1 MNIACT
7 ACSARYGVADEKL
20 VGKRV
25 RITCKRCGT
34 VLIVD
39 GNYNPPTVSAST
51 SIAPSPPIS
60 SRPPVESRRPAPPPE
75 PPFMVA
81 FGDGRQEQADV
92 AQIVRFHRAGQLGTD
107 SVVWREGMANWS
119 DPWDVPEISAA
130 FRRMGYAR
138 PTPAPSSPPAA
149 SPLYD
154 SVGDSVEEEATQIHR
169 SAPRHAAPHYEDSE
183 DTHVV
188 DSSSRG
194 SPARLRDVRAAARHV
209 VEDDDVPTHVGAPAH
224 GLARR
229 STPSPREAERPR
241 RVSSQPASRESTAEE
256 YQRARREAKALNTA
270 RARSSRPAGNPSRPP
285 PDMFARHSRAGSEE
299 EQVEQAEL
307 GAGYEPDGPRLTGAR
322 NETSVLFSLDSLL
335 KPEAKKS
342 APPPRPVRRDE
353 SLLVDDGASLP
364 VGGGI
369 APALSAPD
377 FNAPV
382 SAPPPPRLNEP
393 LSFDGELRGRSSR
406 AWLYLFVLVAFGAGG
421 ALAWKTG
428 ALQPLL
434 VQLGLSTP
442 PLPPVPVPTA
452 TATATPTPPAAESA
466 SAAASASAAV
476 SASASAAVP
485 SASAPMATGAPARP
499 TAPAPVAARPPSTG
513 TPTSATPKAAA
524 TGTRE
529 APSVPKEAPAAAN
542 EEPAAKEAPASS
554 GASAPFDPAAAK
566 EALAG
571 ATANVASCK
580 EMGGPTGN
588 GRVSITFAPSGRPTS
603 VAVTGDLAG
612 TTVGS
617 CIARLYRAVRVPAF
631 TGDSVTVAKGFTV
644 Q

>member
-1 MNIACT
+1 
-7 ACSARYGVADEKL
+7 
-20 VGKRV
+20 
-25 RITCKRCGT
+25 
-34 VLIVD
+34 
-39 GNYNPPTVSAST
+39 
-51 SIAPSPPIS
+51 
-60 SRPPVESRRPAPPPE
+60 
-75 PPFMVA
+75 
-81 FGDGRQEQADV
+81 
-92 AQIVRFHRAGQLGTD
+92 
-107 SVVWREGMANWS
+107 
-119 DPWDVPEISAA
+119 
-130 FRRMGYAR
+130 
-138 PTPAPSSPPAA
+138 
-149 SPLYD
+149 
-154 SVGDSVEEEATQIHR
+154 
-169 SAPRHAAPHYEDSE
+169 
-183 DTHVV
+183 
-188 DSSSRG
+188 
-194 SPARLRDVRAAARHV
+194 
-209 VEDDDVPTHVGAPAH
+209 
-224 GLARR
+224 
-229 STPSPREAERPR
+229 
-241 RVSSQPASRESTAEE
+241 
-256 YQRARREAKALNTA
+256 
-270 RARSSRPAGNPSRPP
+270 
-285 PDMFARHSRAGSEE
+285 MFARHSRAGSEE

-335 KPEAKKS
+335 KPDAKKS

-353 SLLVDDGASLP
+353 SLLVDNGASLP

-442 PLPPVPVPTA
+442 PLPPVPVPTTTT
-452 TATATPTPPAAESA
+452 TATATSAPTAAESA
-466 SAAASASAAV
+466 SAAASASAEA
-476 SASASAAVP
+476 SASASAAAP
-485 SASAPMATGAPARP
+485 SASAATATGAPARP
-499 TAPAPVAARPPSTG
+499 TALAPVAARPPSTG

-524 TGTRE
+524 TGTKE
-529 APSVPKEAPAAAN
+529 TASVPKEAPAATN

-571 ATANVASCK
+571 ATANVPSCK

-631 TGDSVTVAKGFTV
+631 SGDSVTVAKGFTV